1 MTQMVGDGSSNDAT
15 TYNNDVRAVIVV
27 TKFGRRGTA
36 ISTAGGSDA
45 HQVAMDRS
53 LVLLM
58 LVAICRWEAV
68 SEGQESS
75 AR

>member
-15 TYNNDVRAVIVV
+15 TYNNYVRAAIVV
-27 TKFGRRGTA
+27 RKFGRRGTD
-36 ISTAGGSDA
+36 ISPAGSEASEG
-45 HQVAMDRS
+45 AMDRS

-58 LVAICRWEAV
+58 VVAICRWEAV